1 MEKNPKLVL
10 LPSEGEMLLL
20 MTGPLAIVIVMLDW
34 VLLLVQVA
42 YLALGQ
48 YHDHGLHR
56 PGHPAPDLLYSSWE
70 EPLYIV
76 F

>member
-1 MEKNPKLVL
+1 MV
-10 LPSEGEMLLL
+10 MLML
-20 MTGPLAIVIVMLDW
+20 MTGRLAIVMLDS
-34 VLLLVQVA
+34 VVLLVQVA